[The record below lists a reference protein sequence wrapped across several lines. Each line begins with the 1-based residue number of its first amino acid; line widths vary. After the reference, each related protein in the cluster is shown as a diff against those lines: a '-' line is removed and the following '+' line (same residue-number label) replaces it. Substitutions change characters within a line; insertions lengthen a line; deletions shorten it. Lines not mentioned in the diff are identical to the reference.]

1 MLGYHFI
8 FFSPTWQNIPNP
20 CSNKIQESIRQNFS
34 FPLSFHHHNHHY
46 HHHHHQYCLQVPE
59 QPLSNYPE
67 NLSNKNLCCD
77 RIPRE
82 VEFEL
87 QLAWRKLVKKG
98 SWVQHLERGGKKAGR
113 AGGRERTVIQ
123 ADQALRGSQE
133 ALEWKWCSDFVPVW
147 PQGDTEVSRSW
158 LLLSPERRFCR
169 CAFIDKAGLKWAV
182 VGAFTL

>member
-1 MLGYHFI
+1 MNGYHFY
-8 FFSPTWQNIPNP
+8 FFGPIWQISRTLVQIKFKNL
-20 CSNKIQESIRQNFS
+20 SDKTFS
-34 FPLSFHHHNHHY
+34 FPLSSHHHNHHY

-59 QPLSNYPE
+59 QPLSNYLE
-67 NLSNKNLCCD
+67 KLSNKNLCCD
-77 RIPRE
+77 WIPRE

-113 AGGRERTVIQ
+113 AGGRGRTMIQ
-123 ADQALRGSQE
+123 ADQALSRPQE

-158 LLLSPERRFCR
+158 LLLAAERRFCR
-169 CAFIDKAGLKWAV
+169 CAFIHKAGLKWAV